1 MKTQLTRGL
10 KRRLMYI
17 ENKQGDIDGAVA
29 RIGWVTFSKSGKSVK
44 YRGRCL
50 SPSKGQGLLG
60 NYFDDQNG
68 EEYWVSGVKRSG
80 SNAHPD
86 KHVAVTV
93 DDDAAEAY
101 QELRGGKASESK
113 HEQAVCRQVIG

>member
-50 SPSKGQGLLG
+50 SPLKGQGLLG
-60 NYFDDQNG
+60 NYFDDLSGQ
-68 EEYWVSGVKRSG
+68 EYWVSGVKRRG
-80 SNAHPD
+80 SNSHPD
-86 KHVAVTV
+86 KHVAAVI
-93 DDDAAEAY
+93 DDDAVLAY
-101 QELRGGKASESK
+101 QELRGGKVSEDT
-113 HEQAVCRQVIG
+113 HE